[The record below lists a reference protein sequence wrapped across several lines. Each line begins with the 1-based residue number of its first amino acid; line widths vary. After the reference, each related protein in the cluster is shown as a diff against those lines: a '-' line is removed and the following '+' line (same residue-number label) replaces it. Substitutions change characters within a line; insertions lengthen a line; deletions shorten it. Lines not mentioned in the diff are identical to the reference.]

1 MTQQR
6 KANQKIGAVVGL
18 SAGLVIISFHSSE
31 TCQESTVELKALY
44 VIALFIAAWIS
55 GFLTEKYLKR
65 NSNVLGI
72 KELALTGLI
81 SSGAIF
87 SIFLILY
94 SFIQLL
100 R

>member
-1 MTQQR
+1 MNQQR
-6 KANQKIGAVVGL
+6 KANQKIGAVTGL
-18 SAGLVIISFHSSE
+18 SAGLISVFFISSE
-31 TCQESTVELKALY
+31 RYQESAVELKALY
-44 VIALFIAAWIS
+44 FIALLIAAWIS

-65 NSNVLGI
+65 NSNVLGV

-81 SSGAIF
+81 SGGAIF